1 MVAVRVATDMLRWRG
16 GRVVAW
22 RGDEVWNDRNEEGDN
37 GGRQMLRAIHYTSL
51 ALRKENDRCLQGCS
65 AAEG

>member
-1 MVAVRVATDMLRWRG
+1 MLRRRG

-22 RGDEVWNDRNEEGDN
+22 RDDEVWNDRNEDGDD
-37 GGRQMLRAIHYTSL
+37 GGRQMLRVIHYTSL

-65 AAEG
+65 LKG